1 MSFYEFAR
9 KVLTF
14 SVPLYYK
21 LEYRG
26 LDKVPDGGFLL
37 CCNHVSFLDPI
48 LLAIKIRPQLRFMAK
63 IELFRIP
70 VLRTII
76 KWLGAFPVARG
87 SGDMTPINTSAEII
101 NSGGSLLIFPE
112 GTRSKTGGL
121 LRARSGAALVAMKT
135 GANVVPASIRFEH
148 KGRFRSKIFI
158 SFGDVI
164 QNAELKLDPD
174 NIRSLPAAAKYIME
188 RIKTLWES
196 SLPAL
201 Q

>member
-1 MSFYEFAR
+1 M
-9 KVLTF
+9 
-14 SVPLYYK
+14 
-21 LEYRG
+21 
-26 LDKVPDGGFLL
+26 
-37 CCNHVSFLDPI
+37 
-48 LLAIKIRPQLRFMAK
+48 
-63 IELFRIP
+63 
-70 VLRTII
+70 
-76 KWLGAFPVARG
+76 
-87 SGDMTPINTSAEII
+87 
-101 NSGGSLLIFPE
+101 
-112 GTRSKTGGL
+112 
-121 LRARSGAALVAMKT
+121 
-135 GANVVPASIRFEH
+135 VPASIRFEH